1 MIASRPAAT
10 TLFNAAY
17 EAYTGIYSALEK
29 ISDELPPEELHAVK
43 LAVGRVMGD
52 ILCQLTEPLIERHP
66 ELLPEEWKET
76 DR

>member
-1 MIASRPAAT
+1 
-10 TLFNAAY
+10 
-17 EAYTGIYSALEK
+17 LEK